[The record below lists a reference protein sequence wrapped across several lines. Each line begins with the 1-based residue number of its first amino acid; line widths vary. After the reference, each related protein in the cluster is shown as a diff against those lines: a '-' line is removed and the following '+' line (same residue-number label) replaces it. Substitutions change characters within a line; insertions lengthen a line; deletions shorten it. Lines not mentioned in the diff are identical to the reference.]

1 MLNCI
6 VVQIP
11 RSRGHMLQ
19 CICFLNQIS
28 KIVRNVVFI
37 RVLELKLLQVL
48 APGGAKDSIEVISD
62 FLGRE
67 PSILSYI
74 ENKAKYTL

>member
-1 MLNCI
+1 
-6 VVQIP
+6 
-11 RSRGHMLQ
+11 MLQ